1 VKPPLDLELTVVLA
15 FRRVLERT
23 GEGMGVSQSLIR
35 ELGGAGPPGADV
47 RRRLLLGLPPG
58 IALLP
63 ISSGPMAE
71 ASMLASLVLSSRNS
85 SVVATGKK
93 GEALSNLAERWV
105 KARENQ
111 KLEARVRR
119 ARSLLASAVAGAVS
133 SMIATMGPLLGSL
146 SNIANP
152 AATSSG
158 SLLLPGAVMAL
169 ISSGLLGL
177 YTSGRGFYLNVM
189 VTGVVYGLV
198 SLAVAPLAS
207 FPSSIWAI
215 K

>member
-1 VKPPLDLELTVVLA
+1 
-15 FRRVLERT
+15 
-23 GEGMGVSQSLIR
+23 MGVSQSLIR
-35 ELGGAGPPGADV
+35 ELASAGPLGEEV
-47 RRRLLLGLPPG
+47 RRRILLGLPPG
-58 IALLP
+58 IALIP
-63 ISSGPMAE
+63 ISNGPSAE

-93 GEALSNLAERWV
+93 GEILSNLAEKWV

-111 KLEARVRR
+111 RLEARVRG

-133 SMIATMGPLLGSL
+133 AMIATIGPLLGSL

-152 AATSSG
+152 ASAAAG
-158 SLLLPGAVMAL
+158 SLLLPGAVMAM
-169 ISSGLLGL
+169 ISSGLLGV
-177 YTSGRGFYLNVM
+177 YTSGRGFYINVL
-189 VTGVVYGLV
+189 VTGAVYGLV